1 MDFAKFNHYSA
12 LEFLCIASASNF
24 QSFKCYCADSVI
36 LHDPTLITWQK
47 EHGAQSL
54 TGLETVF
61 VLTMPSRNLDNDK
74 IKGDT
79 TFISHLLLWP
89 ESLVFQDR
97 ERNSSLHQFCN
108 YSQGIFCDSHKASF
122 STNLTLPA
130 LTLALTSTNPKFCP
144 VSDRLL

>member
-61 VLTMPSRNLDNDK
+61 VLMMPSRNLDNDVDQ
-74 IKGDT
+74 GWHY
-79 TFISHLLLWP
+79 FYFPPSALAGVISFLRP
-89 ESLVFQDR
+89 RTEQQ
-97 ERNSSLHQFCN
+97 SSSIL
-108 YSQGIFCDSHKASF
+108 
-122 STNLTLPA
+122 
-130 LTLALTSTNPKFCP
+130 
-144 VSDRLL
+144 